1 MLIAINDEDVIDY
14 DNTSANDRNN
24 DEAMLVIASLCSQ
37 ELDTVKGILTSSGW
51 LHYRSVINNYTNAN
65 N

>member
-1 MLIAINDEDVIDY
+1 MNDDDVADY
-14 DNTSANDRNN
+14 DNTPANDINN
-24 DEAMLVIASLCSQ
+24 NEAMLVIASLCSQ

-51 LHYRSVINNYTNAN
+51 LHYRSVINNYTNIN